1 MSLLKIQQLAAT
13 LVESLYEY
21 ETLLNGAEGS
31 VNEDERNA
39 LEKEIQSKREYLT
52 LIVQRLKKLIQDEQT
67 PSRA

>member
-39 LEKEIQSKREYLT
+39 LEKEIKRKGEYLT